1 MSSSEASKTVP
12 VSNQIPNKRE
22 RAASQF
28 GQLDGQ
34 DATDWASLPTSI
46 QNAIARLAAEV
57 ATLKGSPIT

>member
-1 MSSSEASKTVP
+1 MSSAEASKTVP

-22 RAASQF
+22 RAAAQF
-28 GQLDGQ
+28 GQLNGQ